1 MQNGYYQATG
11 AMVTQFEKL
20 NITANNLANV
30 NTQGFKRE
38 NTIIGDFERLYQQR
52 RDELALDNHTKEAA
66 KFFNRTLNRVPNIV
80 EKPIDFSQGTLKYT
94 GNSFDFA
101 LKDRG
106 LFYAVKTP
114 QGIRLTQQSSFALN
128 DKGELVTSDGFRVM
142 GRDFLKSQEEA
153 IQINKRGKVN
163 VSDDGTIYVGSE
175 KIGALFIGRVN
186 HLKALHKEGDKLY
199 SLSNIEENLK
209 QMQQGSVV
217 KQGYIQ
223 MSNVNA
229 VREMTDL
236 IETSRLVEMY
246 QRVMTSHMDELNR
259 DAITKIATTRA

>member
-30 NTQGFKRE
+30 NTQGYKRE
-38 NTIIGDFERLYQQR
+38 SVVIGDFERLFQKR
-52 RDELALDNHTKEAA
+52 RDELALENHTKEAA
-66 KFFNRTLNRVPNIV
+66 KFFHRTLNRVPNIV
-80 EKPIDFSQGTLKYT
+80 EKTIDFSQGVLKYT
-94 GNSFDFA
+94 GNSLDVA

-114 QGIRLTQQSSFALN
+114 QGIRLTQQSSFELN
-128 DKGELVTSDGFRVM
+128 DKGELVTGDGFKVM
-142 GRDFLKSQEEA
+142 GADFLKSQQEA
-153 IQINKRGKVN
+153 IRITKQGKINI
-163 VSDDGTIYVGSE
+163 SDDGTVYVGRE
-175 KIGALFIGRVN
+175 KMGRLFIGRVH

-199 SLSNIEENLK
+199 SVANIEENLK
-209 QMQQGSVV
+209 QVKQGSLV

-236 IETSRLVEMY
+236 IETNRLVEMY
-246 QRVMTSHMDELNR
+246 QKVMTAQMDELNR
-259 DAITKIATTRA
+259 DAITKIATPRA